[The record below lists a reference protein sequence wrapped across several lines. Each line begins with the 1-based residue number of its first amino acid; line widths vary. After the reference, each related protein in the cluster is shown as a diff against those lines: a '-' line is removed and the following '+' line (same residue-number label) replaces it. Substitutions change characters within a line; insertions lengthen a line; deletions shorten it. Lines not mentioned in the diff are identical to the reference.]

1 MSASASWLDA
11 LPLDFYNQLARSL
24 SLHGMAALELLSR
37 PTTPATNR
45 LHELTG
51 LTAATV
57 HRLNGIESHEQLL
70 VVLRQEPLAVYHL
83 LLLGRLTLETSLAV
97 PVLAYVRQSMG
108 IDAGQLSTL
117 LAYCLELSG
126 AFLGQ
131 LEEHVTAP
139 AGAVSLGLHRLGVEE
154 AFAGLVAELPVPALP
169 PAASLR
175 LTEPQLHMLRLA
187 LLLVHSL
194 PATEADHPF
203 LRAVA
208 ALPNLGAEALE
219 PLIAH
224 LGQVQAQEPLALTM
238 PELVQLYQGMQVCGM
253 VFVSDVM
260 SRLGLEDAFP
270 TLPDDERAAAG
281 PAPASTRQAVGEMV
295 TGFTYWVQQTFPDN
309 PEIAQ
314 ARAQVLQLAD
324 TL

>member
-1 MSASASWLDA
+1 MPASASWLDA
-11 LPLDFYNQLARSL
+11 LPLDFYDPLARSL

-37 PTTPATNR
+37 PATPATNR
-45 LHELTG
+45 LHILSG
-51 LTAATV
+51 LQAVTV
-57 HRLNGIESHEQLL
+57 QRLNGIESHEQLL
-70 VVLRQEPLAVYHL
+70 VALRQEPLAVYHL
-83 LLLGRLTLETSLAV
+83 LLLGRLTLETSLAA
-97 PVLAYVRQSMG
+97 PVLAYVQQSMG
-108 IDAGQLSTL
+108 IDTEQLSTL

-131 LEEHVTAP
+131 LEEHVAAP

-154 AFAGLVAELPVPALP
+154 AFAGPVAELPTPAL

-175 LTEPQLHMLRLA
+175 LTEPQLQMLRLA

-194 PATEADHPF
+194 PATDADHPF

-208 ALPNLGAEALE
+208 ALPNLQAEALE

-224 LGQVQAQEPLALTM
+224 LGRVQAQEPLALTM

-260 SRLGLEDAFP
+260 SRLGLEEAFP
-270 TLPDDERAAAG
+270 TLPADERAAAG

-295 TGFTYWVQQTFPDN
+295 TGFTYWVQQTFSDN
-309 PEIAQ
+309 PEIAR
-314 ARAQVLQLAD
+314 AREQVLALAD

>member
-1 MSASASWLDA
+1 MSASVSWLDS
-11 LPLDFYNQLARSL
+11 LPLDFYDQLARSL
-24 SLHGMAALELLSR
+24 NLHGMAALELLSR
-37 PTTPATNR
+37 PASPLTTR
-45 LHELTG
+45 LLTRTG
-51 LTAATV
+51 LNAAIV
-57 HRLNGIESHEQLL
+57 QRLNGIESYEQLL
-70 VVLRQEPLAVYHL
+70 AALRREPLAVYHL
-83 LLLGRLTLETSLAV
+83 LLLGRLTLETSLAA
-97 PVLAYVRQSMG
+97 PVLAYVQQSMG
-108 IDAGQLSTL
+108 IDTERLGTL

-131 LEEHVTAP
+131 LEEHVAAP
-139 AGAVSLGLHRLGVEE
+139 AGAVSLGLHRLAVEE
-154 AFAGLVAELPVPALP
+154 VFAELVAQLPAPAPL
-169 PAASLR
+169 AASLR

-208 ALPNLGAEALE
+208 TLPNLRAEALE

-224 LGQVQAQEPLALTM
+224 LGRVRAQEPLALTM

-270 TLPDDERAAAG
+270 ALPDEEREAAEQ
-281 PAPASTRQAVGEMV
+281 APASNRQAVGEMV
-295 TGFTYWVQQTFPDN
+295 SGFTHWVQHTFPED
-309 PEIAQ
+309 PAIVH
-314 ARAQVLQLAD
+314 AREQVLALAD